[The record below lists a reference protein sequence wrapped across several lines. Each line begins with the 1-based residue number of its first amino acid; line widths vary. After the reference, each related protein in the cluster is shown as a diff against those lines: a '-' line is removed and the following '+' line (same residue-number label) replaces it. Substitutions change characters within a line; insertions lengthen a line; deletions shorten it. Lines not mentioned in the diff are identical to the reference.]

1 VVDNFISAVDK
12 FEAVRDNLYA
22 AVSNFTI
29 AVGNFAAAV
38 PVGHFAKKLQN
49 FTTNYGR
56 QLIIFTNNIFAASQ
70 PTLGNSR

>member
-29 AVGNFAAAV
+29 VVGNFAAAV
-38 PVGHFAKKLQN
+38 PVGHFAKKITKLHN
-49 FTTNYGR
+49 K
-56 QLIIFTNNIFAASQ
+56 LW
-70 PTLGNSR
+70 